1 MNLYHKINDIDYQNF
16 YFYKPV
22 VNKITHYSYFY
33 KLMYDV
39 QLFTL
44 NSLNIEIDIE
54 SYEIIEENKKYRVT
68 IKIKEDF
75 LDKIKLLEENI
86 IKKITTTCKQNSSCY
101 KYLTFNKL
109 SYIYDKYPEKIN
121 LILRISGLWETNT
134 SIGITSKI
142 INY

>member
-1 MNLYHKINDIDYQNF
+1 MNLYHKINDIDYNKIF
-16 YFYKPV
+16 FYKPV

-54 SYEIIEENKKYRVT
+54 SHEIIEENKKYRVN
-68 IKIKEDF
+68 IKINDTF

-86 IKKITTTCKQNSSCY
+86 IKSVSYKQNSLSCY

-134 SIGITSKI
+134 CIGITTKI
-142 INY
+142 IHL